1 MPETWVRNLRW
12 AYELGNDYC
21 RSNTQVFENEI
32 GQYEIS
38 FSSFLSF
45 NTLSRRMIKPECR

>member
-1 MPETWVRNLRW
+1 MPKTWVRNLRW